1 MLSAARSPDSLL
13 TAHLEAG
20 FPLVGLLPAGGNEEA
35 CEAWVEKDPAALWRD
50 RAGANAD
57 ILQRAGRSGVA
68 DQDVQA
74 AFLAKAQEEAIPL
87 FCVRPRM
94 GAPRAQG

>member
-1 MLSAARSPDSLL
+1 M
-13 TAHLEAG
+13 
-20 FPLVGLLPAGGNEEA
+20 A

-68 DQDVQA
+68 DQEVQA
-74 AFLAKAQEEAIPL
+74 AFLAKAQEEASL
-87 FCVRPRM
+87 LLRVRPRM
-94 GAPRAQG
+94 GAPRARG

>member
-1 MLSAARSPDSLL
+1 MLSAAGSPDSFL
-13 TAHLEAG
+13 TAHLEFG
-20 FPLVGLLPAGGNEEA
+20 FPLVGILPAGGNEEA

-68 DQDVQA
+68 DQEVQA
-74 AFLAKAQEEAIPL
+74 AFLAKAQEEASPL

>member
-20 FPLVGLLPAGGNEEA
+20 FPLVGLLPAAGNEEA

-68 DQDVQA
+68 DQEVQ
-74 AFLAKAQEEAIPL
+74 AKAQEEASPL
-87 FCVRPRM
+87 LCVRPRM